1 MNLLCDKAPDAITV
15 SGVEYKINTDFR
27 VWIKF
32 ELILTVQVDNTISAE
47 ILAEIQQL
55 IFKAPCPMSEDTV
68 NAILDFYRCGKPH
81 EKHSS
86 SNSNGKAVFDYDY
99 DDGYIYA
106 AFKEQYGIDLND
118 ANLHWWKFRALFQS
132 LRGDCMF
139 VKIVDYRTMPITPK
153 MSTADRNFFQ
163 KMKKL
168 YALPLPQSVREKYN
182 AIEEALLSGKSVDE
196 LI

>member
-1 MNLLCDKAPDAITV
+1 MNEETV
-15 SGVEYKINTDFR
+15 E
-27 VWIKF
+27 
-32 ELILTVQVDNTISAE
+32 
-47 ILAEIQQL
+47 
-55 IFKAPCPMSEDTV
+55 
-68 NAILDFYRCGKPH
+68 AILNFYRCGKPP
-81 EKHSS
+81 EKHS
-86 SNSNGKAVFDYDY
+86 GGGDEKAVFSYDF

>member
-1 MNLLCDKAPDAITV
+1 MNLLCDKAPDTITA

-55 IFKAPCPMSEDTV
+55 IFKAPCPMNEETV
-68 NAILDFYRCGKPH
+68 EAILNFYRCGKPP
-81 EKHSS
+81 EK
-86 SNSNGKAVFDYDY
+86 
-99 DDGYIYA
+99 
-106 AFKEQYGIDLND
+106 
-118 ANLHWWKFRALFQS
+118 LFQS